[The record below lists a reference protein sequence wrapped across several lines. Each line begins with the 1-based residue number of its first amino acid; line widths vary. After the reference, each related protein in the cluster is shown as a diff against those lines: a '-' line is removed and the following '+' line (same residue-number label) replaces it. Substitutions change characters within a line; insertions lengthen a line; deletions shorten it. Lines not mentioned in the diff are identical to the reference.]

1 MSAEAGYRKP
11 LPHLTATNRPFWEGA
26 RQHLLRV
33 QRCGDC
39 GEHIFFPRP
48 FCLNCYSPNLDW
60 VEISGRGKVYSFTI
74 VHRPTVRGFDQDA
87 PYIYAVVDLD
97 EGPRMVTN
105 IVGCPNDEV
114 KVGMPVVADFEDI
127 TPEIALV
134 KFRRS
139 GPATRS

>member
-1 MSAEAGYRKP
+1 M
-11 LPHLTATNRPFWEGA
+11 
-26 RQHLLRV
+26 
-33 QRCGDC
+33 
-39 GEHIFFPRP
+39 
-48 FCLNCYSPNLDW
+48 
-60 VEISGRGKVYSFTI
+60 YSFTI